1 MVTELWTY
9 DEVAHYLYEA
19 SGGLIGAA
27 DGASAPPPP
36 LNYTRTKTAP
46 AHFVPTPP
54 RIPAVD
60 QESYTFDVPG
70 FIAKEGAADFADA
83 KRRFYS
89 QLPWDEREQTHRLPY
104 STPAAWTTLNHP
116 PIKRLVGPARQWTS
130 LFADAAP
137 DADPTFTSPY
147 FDPDFQAGLDA
158 GGSALTHG
166 NTTRLLANHHS
177 YEEKLRLIADAKD
190 HLYIAVMFW
199 ACDSTAD
206 ALTEAL
212 GARVRDGVDVRL
224 MTEGLYRETITRR
237 CIDRLEAA
245 GVKMV
250 NHRDALR
257 ASSFGAVLHWK
268 VWIRDGE
275 ELIIGGQN
283 VGNYENSS
291 DGFNFLDR
299 DNDVLVRGPSVADAE
314 TAWLDAWDA
323 RGGAGGTSAVR
334 AAADA
339 AKAQQEREHLR
350 GAANYAHWLGN
361 PATRMDGN
369 CRVMM
374 QGVHATPN
382 AIAPVV
388 QRYLD
393 GSQRQVVFSSP
404 TVRYDYKESINTRN
418 TGLAVHR
425 LMRSLREDV
434 RPGRKVVVLTNGVG
448 GGMGESQ
455 TWLRARRDHALRREQ
470 WAFYGIL
477 RQFNELVARRSAVA
491 NRAVTLPLAENPNV
505 EVWTYFQYIHTKIWL
520 FDRVAA
526 MVGSWNLD
534 ENSTDLNPEAA
545 ILCLDG
551 PLRDAVEAD
560 LTLALVNAVP
570 EISAPTGSADVAN
583 VQNY

>member
-1 MVTELWTY
+1 MPARYRRLWILLLVTMFAPWRAWAGTQ
-9 DEVAHYLYEA
+9 VT
-19 SGGLIGAA
+19 IAA
-27 DGASAPPPP
+27 A
-36 LNYTRTKTAP
+36 
-46 AHFVPTPP
+46 
-54 RIPAVD
+54 
-60 QESYTFDVPG
+60 
-70 FIAKEGAADFADA
+70 
-83 KRRFYS
+83 
-89 QLPWDEREQTHRLPY
+89 
-104 STPAAWTTLNHP
+104 
-116 PIKRLVGPARQWTS
+116 VGPDLRTVTGTITVTQTS
-130 LFADAAP
+130 
-137 DADPTFTSPY
+137 
-147 FDPDFQAGLDA
+147 
-158 GGSALTHG
+158 
-166 NTTRLLANHHS
+166 
-177 YEEKLRLIADAKD
+177 RLIADAKD

-212 GARVRDGVDVRL
+212 GARVRAGVDVRL

-323 RGGAGGTSAVR
+323 RGGAGGTSAAR
-334 AAADA
+334 AAVTA

-350 GAANYAHWLGN
+350 GAANYAHWLQD

-545 ILCLDG
+545 ILCLDR

>member
-1 MVTELWTY
+1 
-9 DEVAHYLYEA
+9 
-19 SGGLIGAA
+19 
-27 DGASAPPPP
+27 
-36 LNYTRTKTAP
+36 
-46 AHFVPTPP
+46 
-54 RIPAVD
+54 
-60 QESYTFDVPG
+60 
-70 FIAKEGAADFADA
+70 
-83 KRRFYS
+83 
-89 QLPWDEREQTHRLPY
+89 
-104 STPAAWTTLNHP
+104 
-116 PIKRLVGPARQWTS
+116 
-130 LFADAAP
+130 
-137 DADPTFTSPY
+137 
-147 FDPDFQAGLDA
+147 
-158 GGSALTHG
+158 
-166 NTTRLLANHHS
+166 
-177 YEEKLRLIADAKD
+177 
-190 HLYIAVMFW
+190 
-199 ACDSTAD
+199 
-206 ALTEAL
+206 
-212 GARVRDGVDVRL
+212 

-257 ASSFGAVLHWK
+257 SSSFGAVLHWK

-299 DNDVLVRGPSVADAE
+299 DNDVLVRGPSVTDAE

-339 AKAQQEREHLR
+339 AKAKQEREHLR
-350 GAANYAHWLGN
+350 GAANYAHWLGD

-418 TGLAVHR
+418 TGLAVHQ
-425 LMRSLREDV
+425 LMRSLREDL
-434 RPGRKVVVLTNGVG
+434 RSGRNVVVLTNGVG

-470 WAFYGIL
+470 WAFYGLL

-491 NRAVTLPLAENPNV
+491 NRAVTVPLAENPNV

-520 FDRVAA
+520 FDRIAA

-545 ILCLDG
+545 ILCLDR
-551 PLRDAVEAD
+551 PLRDAVVQD
-560 LTLALVNAVP
+560 LTLALVNSVP
-570 EISAPTGSADVAN
+570 ETSAATGSADVAN